1 MKNLYWNT
9 KKSGVAR
16 VIIFPVGKKYKA
28 ICLDFDIIEEAS
40 SFDRVEERVREAV
53 RGYVVNICKNN
64 LDDNLLNRHADGR
77 YWKIYERYLKMISH
91 KRQIQRRGSNP
102 NFNRLTLNSWPVQ
115 ELMKQQACPSS
126 C

>member
-1 MKNLYWNT
+1 MKKLYWNT

-28 ICLDFDIIEEAS
+28 ICLDFDIVEEAS
-40 SFDRVEERVREAV
+40 SFNKTEEQIREAV
-53 RGYVVNICKNN
+53 RGYVVNVCNNN

-91 KRQIQRRGSNP
+91 KKQAQRKGAKP
-102 NFNRLTLNSWPVQ
+102 NFDRLTLNSWPVQ
-115 ELMKQQACPSS
+115 EIMRQQASLSS